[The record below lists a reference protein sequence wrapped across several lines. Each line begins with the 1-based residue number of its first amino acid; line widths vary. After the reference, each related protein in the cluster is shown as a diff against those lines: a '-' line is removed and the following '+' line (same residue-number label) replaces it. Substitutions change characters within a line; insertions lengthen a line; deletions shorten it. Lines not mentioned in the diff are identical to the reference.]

1 MKTPSLRTS
10 ANYYI
15 VNMAFSDLLGLL
27 FNWLLYVSEGMLTP
41 TVSISRTLYRFDC
54 LQIRKYLR
62 ADSQVV
68 CTLSLVFI
76 ALDRFV
82 AIVFPLRAIM
92 IMNVKIRVFF
102 DDVFLWLVPILYVL
116 PYAVKWYNCPFLMD
130 FSSKKVT

>member
-1 MKTPSLRTS
+1 
-10 ANYYI
+10 
-15 VNMAFSDLLGLL
+15 MASTVCKLG
-27 FNWLLYVSEGMLTP
+27 M
-41 TVSISRTLYRFDC
+41 
-54 LQIRKYLR
+54 YLR

-82 AIVFPLRAIM
+82 AIVFPLRATM

-116 PYAVKWYNCPFLMD
+116 PYEVKWYNCPFLMD
-130 FSSKKVT
+130 FSSKKVTQNFREPFFLLKFLKR